1 MKIKISFEVDTAQK
15 EPVTEFSV
23 VCNDAAFS
31 SMTNEDIKIL
41 TVINYDMQAAF
52 KSISDAVQHKSSLQV
67 EGCHVEKKEG

>member
-67 EGCHVEKKEG
+67 EGCYTAAKD

>member
-23 VCNDAAFS
+23 VCNDAFS

-67 EGCHVEKKEG
+67 EGCHTAAKD